1 MTTRPSHPLVTDIAL
16 RRRLTALARRWLGQG
31 HDAEDLV
38 QETYLRTAIDPL
50 PPSDAGRQAWLI
62 TVLRHLCIDLLRRQ
76 GRYEDLST
84 REIVQEQPSEAS
96 PEHLAEQ
103 NQQVEAALSH
113 LTAHLAPE
121 DAAAVL
127 LLEVFG
133 MGHAELSALVG
144 RNEAASRQHLHRALQ
159 RLRSTPVGPRRA
171 IDDAS
176 DEDAAALL
184 AQCRI
189 ALAQRDP
196 TGLVALLRVTR
207 PASLFYGADMLAP
220 TAATPEECV
229 TSSQLVQVHG
239 QLALAVCLGG
249 QFLCLMPL
257 GCLGS
262 DMDSPEPLQYAR
274 ANAHA

>member
-1 MTTRPSHPLVTDIAL
+1 M
-16 RRRLTALARRWLGQG
+16 
-31 HDAEDLV
+31 
-38 QETYLRTAIDPL
+38 
-50 PPSDAGRQAWLI
+50 
-62 TVLRHLCIDLLRRQ
+62 
-76 GRYEDLST
+76 
-84 REIVQEQPSEAS
+84 
-96 PEHLAEQ
+96 
-103 NQQVEAALSH
+103 
-113 LTAHLAPE
+113 
-121 DAAAVL
+121 
-127 LLEVFG
+127 
-133 MGHAELSALVG
+133 
-144 RNEAASRQHLHRALQ
+144 
-159 RLRSTPVGPRRA
+159 
-171 IDDAS
+171 
-176 DEDAAALL
+176 L